1 MRVAMIQR
9 DDAGDIRAAAL
20 YERAHEP
27 GLDDDELMRRIADY
41 HAVQTIVVE
50 EVVARLRAERASRDV
65 DVAMR

>member
-27 GLDDDELMRRIADY
+27 GLDDDELMRALPITTRFRRSSWRRWLLD
-41 HAVQTIVVE
+41 
-50 EVVARLRAERASRDV
+50 
-65 DVAMR
+65 